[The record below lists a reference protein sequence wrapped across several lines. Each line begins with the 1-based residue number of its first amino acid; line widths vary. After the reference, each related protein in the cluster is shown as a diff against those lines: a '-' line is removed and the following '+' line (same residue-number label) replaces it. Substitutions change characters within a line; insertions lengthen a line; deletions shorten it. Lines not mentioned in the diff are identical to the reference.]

1 LIFRPQA
8 GDDASGRAGR
18 SPASGP
24 IPDPFLLAGHA
35 SMNLLKIGDTII
47 NVDRVTSFH
56 FITGILRR
64 PGEDKGQIV
73 RTGITI
79 RFDGGTH
86 LDFHDDKLPDALE
99 DWIRSDGNK
108 FDSLKS

>member
-1 LIFRPQA
+1 M
-8 GDDASGRAGR
+8 R
-18 SPASGP
+18 SE
-24 IPDPFLLAGHA
+24 
-35 SMNLLKIGDTII
+35 MNLLKLGDTII

-56 FITGILRR
+56 FITGILKR

-86 LDFHDDKLPDALE
+86 LDFHDDKLPEALE
-99 DWIRSDGNK
+99 EWIRGEGNN
-108 FDSLKS
+108 FDTLKP